1 MRELLVVN
9 LCNGQQQ
16 AFEGSMIHGDLMAIH
31 GQFLLKQP
39 EDIVISEQEMI
50 ESVFQL
56 RCEHGQ
62 SVYIFADQYE
72 VLLGQIDGIEIHSS

>member
-31 GQFLLKQP
+31 GQFLLSKP
-39 EDIVISEQEMI
+39 EDILISEQELI

-62 SVYIFADQYE
+62 AVYIFDDKQE
-72 VLLGQIDGIEIHSS
+72 ILLGQIDGIEIHSN